1 MLTSKKIKMN
11 FINIPNIGGIR
22 LVQPENII
30 RIEASSNYSKIYF
43 SNAKPMTVAKV
54 LHWFEDQLP
63 PEMFARIHRSHLVNR
78 LFMQEING
86 SKNNMLLLNN
96 GESITISRRKKAVL
110 AA

>member
-1 MLTSKKIKMN
+1 MN
-11 FINIPNIGGIR
+11 YFNIPYVGGICF
-22 LVQPENII
+22 VQPENII

-63 PEMFARIHRSHLVNR
+63 QQMFARVHRSHLVNKM
-78 LFMQEING
+78 FMCQVNG
-86 SKNNMLLLNN
+86 GKHKMLLLNN
-96 GESITISRRKKAVL
+96 GESIAVSRRKSGVL

>member
-1 MLTSKKIKMN
+1 MN
-11 FINIPNIGGIR
+11 LFNIPFVGGIR

-30 RIEASSNYSKIYF
+30 RIEALSNYSKIYF

-63 PEMFARIHRSHLVNR
+63 QQMFARVHRSHLVNKM
-78 LFMQEING
+78 FMSQVNG
-86 SKNNMLLLNN
+86 GKHKTLVLNN
-96 GESITISRRKKAVL
+96 GESMEVSRRKSGIW